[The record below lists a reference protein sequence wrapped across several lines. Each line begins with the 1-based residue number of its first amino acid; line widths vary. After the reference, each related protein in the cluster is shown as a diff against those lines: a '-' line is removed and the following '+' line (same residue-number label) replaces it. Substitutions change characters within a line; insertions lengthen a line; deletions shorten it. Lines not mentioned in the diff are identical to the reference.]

1 MGGAATAARDEQRG
15 CAVASLFKPLAP
27 HMGGGH
33 AEIGE
38 HAYAHPLDGDGYV
51 LAFSFNADGR
61 VHFRS
66 RFVRTGRAIASAR
79 PANVDHALS
88 PVIR

>member
-1 MGGAATAARDEQRG
+1 MSFTVQVGG
-15 CAVASLFKPLAP
+15 C
-27 HMGGGH
+27 H

-66 RFVRTGRAIASAR
+66 RFVRTPCVPV
-79 PANVDHALS
+79 PAQCTSMAPHGHAL
-88 PVIR
+88 PLACM

>member
-1 MGGAATAARDEQRG
+1 MDSMAALLP
-15 CAVASLFKPLAP
+15 CP
-27 HMGGGH
+27 HMGSCH

-66 RFVRTGRAIASAR
+66 RFVRTPCVPVLAQYAG
-79 PANVDHALS
+79 HALS
-88 PVIR
+88 LARVQSVCHAPCALYACARV